1 MIKRVFDILAAFG
14 LLFVLWPVMLL
25 TAIAIRLFDGIRRP
39 ARYRQTRVG
48 LNGTVFEV
56 IKFRTMPKNAEDAG
70 AVWAD
75 YKDKRAT
82 RLGRILRSTRIDEL
96 PQLFNVLRGEM
107 SMVGPRPE
115 RPVFVEQLD
124 THLPYYSQRHRIK
137 PGITGWAQLC
147 YPYGASVEDAK
158 EKLQYDLYYVK
169 NHSILLDMIIWLKTV
184 EVVLVGEG
192 AR

>member
-1 MIKRVFDILAAFG
+1 VIKRVFDILAAFG

-39 ARYRQTRVG
+39 ALYRQTRVG

-56 IKFRTMPKNAEDAG
+56 IKFRTIPENAEDAG

-124 THLPYYSQRHRIK
+124 THLPYYSQRHQIK

-169 NHSILLDMIIWLKTV
+169 NHSILLDMIILLKTV

>member
-1 MIKRVFDILAAFG
+1 MIKRVLDILAAFG

-39 ARYRQTRVG
+39 ALYRQTRVG

-56 IKFRTMPKNAEDAG
+56 IKFRTIPENAEDAG

-107 SMVGPRPE
+107 SMVGPAVL
-115 RPVFVEQLD
+115 PVWRIGRGR
-124 THLPYYSQRHRIK
+124 QR
-137 PGITGWAQLC
+137 
-147 YPYGASVEDAK
+147 
-158 EKLQYDLYYVK
+158 
-169 NHSILLDMIIWLKTV
+169 KT
-184 EVVLVGEG
+184 
-192 AR
+192 AI

>member
-1 MIKRVFDILAAFG
+1 VIKRVFDILAAFG

-39 ARYRQTRVG
+39 ALYRQTRVG

-56 IKFRTMPKNAEDAG
+56 IKFRTMPENAEDAG

-124 THLPYYSQRHRIK
+124 THLPYYSQRHQIK

-169 NHSILLDMIIWLKTV
+169 NHSILLDMIILLKTV